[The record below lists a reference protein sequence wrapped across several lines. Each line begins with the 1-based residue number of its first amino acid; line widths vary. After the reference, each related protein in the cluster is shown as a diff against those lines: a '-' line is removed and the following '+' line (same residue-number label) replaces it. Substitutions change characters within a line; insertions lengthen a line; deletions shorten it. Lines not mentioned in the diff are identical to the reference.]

1 MRSALS
7 LHPLLL
13 GGCVPWRR
21 WGLSFAMSSP
31 DWSPTA
37 RTVRGLA
44 RLPRGDMLLEYFRR
58 IYLAARPGAEHG
70 AVSAIG
76 VTSAVEGEGRTTMA
90 TGIAAAM
97 AADLD
102 RPVVMVEVHM
112 ARPGLHQFLGIPPQP
127 GLAEYLRQE
136 CSLSEAVRQIS
147 DRLFV
152 LPAGDGVR
160 EAPRLIHQ
168 LVRADLRSRLGADN
182 VIWVFDLPPIHST
195 SYGVLAT
202 TMAEALVFVVH
213 AGQTTDEQV
222 RESLGRLEESAVRS
236 IVLNSFQPQLP
247 TWLQNLV
254 R

>member
-1 MRSALS
+1 
-7 LHPLLL
+7 
-13 GGCVPWRR
+13 
-21 WGLSFAMSSP
+21 
-31 DWSPTA
+31 
-37 RTVRGLA
+37 
-44 RLPRGDMLLEYFRR
+44 
-58 IYLAARPGAEHG
+58 
-70 AVSAIG
+70 VSAIG

-102 RPVVMVEVHM
+102 RPVVLVEVHM
-112 ARPGLHQFLGIPPQP
+112 AHPGMYQFLGIPPQP

-136 CSLSEAVRQIS
+136 CSLTEAVRQIA

-168 LVRADLRSRLGADN
+168 LVRADLRSRLGTND

-202 TMAEALVFVVH
+202 TLAEALVFVVH

-247 TWLQNLV
+247 AWLRSLV